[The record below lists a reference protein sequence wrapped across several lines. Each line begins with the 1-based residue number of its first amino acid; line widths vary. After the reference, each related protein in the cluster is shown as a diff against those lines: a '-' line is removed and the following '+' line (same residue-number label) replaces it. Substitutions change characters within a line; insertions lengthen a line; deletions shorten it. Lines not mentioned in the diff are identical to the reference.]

1 MTVKTF
7 RDGKK
12 KRAPMPDGKTLF
24 KIRDKTATFAV
35 HGVKYWCPTLTEVRV
50 EVEPP
55 KKAWGS
61 RITHRFALAFKLYEG
76 ELDQVTARKK
86 WVHVKG
92 DRLTFTMEVKQ
103 EIAVFDHIRLLD
115 AASKAFTGS
124 ILGVEI
130 EELRK
135 EVAGVIAKAWIS
147 QWDGAENW
155 HLAVRDSEEQATV
168 VAVMEM

>member
-1 MTVKTF
+1 MTIKTF

-12 KRAPMPDGKTLF
+12 KRAPIPDGKTLF
-24 KIRDKTATFAV
+24 KIRDKTAAFTV

-50 EVEPP
+50 EVETPR
-55 KKAWGS
+55 KAWGS
-61 RITHRFALAFKLYEG
+61 RIIHRFALSFKIHEG
-76 ELDQVTARKK
+76 ELDQVTSRKK
-86 WVHVKG
+86 WVCVKD
-92 DRLTFTMEVKQ
+92 DRLKFTMEVKQ
-103 EIAVFDHIRLLD
+103 ELAFDHIRLLD
-115 AASKAFTGS
+115 AASKAFAGS

-155 HLAVRDSEEQATV
+155 HSAVLDSEEQATI